1 MNKKF
6 GLALVCAATLLN
18 SACSAQE
25 PAPETTTVESVEAAP
40 TVETTF
46 QAPDDAWR
54 DVDPEN
60 TLYIDVDY
68 GQIIVELYPEIAPL
82 HVEQIKKLTRINFYD
97 HVKFHRVL
105 KGFMNQTGDPSGNG
119 TGDSELPDIEPEF
132 TFRRPMSM
140 PVTLIGQRPLG
151 DPSVSTKTIDVGFY
165 KGLQVATQ
173 PSAQSML
180 TKDGMVGAFGLHC
193 KGVTS
198 MARTEIPNSANS
210 QFFLMRGTAAHLDAQ
225 YSIWGSTV
233 YGRENLTKIKLGTVG
248 EDAGFVP
255 DEMNKVRIGADL
267 PEAERVNVQVLKTDS
282 PAFQK
287 YLSTQKKADGTY
299 PDICDIAVP
308 TRAKPN

>member
-1 MNKKF
+1 
-6 GLALVCAATLLN
+6 LALLCSATLLS

-25 PAPETTTVESVEAAP
+25 PAALATDAPVETVVATP
-40 TVETTF
+40 TVINAF
-46 QAPDDAWR
+46 NAPDDAWR

-60 TLYIDVDY
+60 MLYIDVDY
-68 GQIIVELYPEIAPL
+68 GRIIVELYPEISPL

-105 KGFMNQTGDPSGNG
+105 QGFMNQTGDPSGDG

-151 DPSVSTKTIDVGFY
+151 DPSVSTKSIDVGFY

-180 TKDGMVGAFGLHC
+180 TNDGKVGAFGLHC
-193 KGVTS
+193 KIHG
-198 MARTEIPNSANS
+198 
-210 QFFLMRGTAAHLDAQ
+210 H
-225 YSIWGSTV
+225 
-233 YGRENLTKIKLGTVG
+233 ENLTKIKLGTVG
-248 EDAGFVP
+248 QDKGFVP

-267 PEAERVNVQVLKTDS
+267 PETERVNVQVLKTDS

-287 YLSTQKKADGTY
+287 FLATQKKPDGTY
-299 PDICDIAVP
+299 PDICDITVP
-308 TRAKPN
+308 SRVKPT